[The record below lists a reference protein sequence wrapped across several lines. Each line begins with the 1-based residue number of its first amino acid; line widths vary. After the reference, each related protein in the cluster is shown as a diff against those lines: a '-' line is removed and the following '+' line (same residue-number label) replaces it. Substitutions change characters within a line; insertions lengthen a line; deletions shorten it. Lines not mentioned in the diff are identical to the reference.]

1 MFPEGGE
8 ERALQAEARLCD
20 QGFVQSVAIGGHD
33 HGPRSA
39 PREDRMMRL
48 RPASMAVVLGL
59 ALCGAA
65 AGAAE
70 IKVNYDLQADFTRYK
85 TWRWRKGTPAPD
97 PVADKQL
104 RDAIESRLAARG
116 LSRVESG
123 GDLEVVYH
131 VAAENKIGVE
141 NVGYKQLFFEGHATR
156 IRYLSVGT
164 LVLDMIDASSRKVVW
179 RGEAQDATTPAPRAI
194 ERMIEEGIAQLLQD
208 FPPEE

>member
-1 MFPEGGE
+1 
-8 ERALQAEARLCD
+8 
-20 QGFVQSVAIGGHD
+20 
-33 HGPRSA
+33 
-39 PREDRMMRL
+39 MMRL
-48 RPASMAVVLGL
+48 RPATMAVVLGL

-70 IKVNYDLQADFTRYK
+70 MKVTYDLQADFTRYK
-85 TWRWRKGTPAPD
+85 TWRWRKGTAAPD

-131 VAAENKIGVE
+131 VTAQNKVGVGK
-141 NVGYKQLFFEGHATR
+141 VGGDSQPFFDAQATR

-179 RGEAQDATTPAPRAI
+179 QGEAYDATTPVPRAI
-194 ERMIEEGIAQLLQD
+194 ERMIDEGIASSSRISRPRNDGSRRRPWATPGSQERAL
-208 FPPEE
+208 

>member
-1 MFPEGGE
+1 M
-8 ERALQAEARLCD
+8 
-20 QGFVQSVAIGGHD
+20 S
-33 HGPRSA
+33 
-39 PREDRMMRL
+39 DRTIL
-48 RPASMAVVLGL
+48 RPATLAVFLGL

-116 LSRVESG
+116 LSRVESR

-141 NVGYKQLFFEGHATR
+141 NISYKEPFFEGRATR

-164 LVLDMIDASSRKVVW
+164 LVLDMIDASSGKVVW
-179 RGEAQDATTPAPRAI
+179 RGEAHDATTPAPRAI
-194 ERMIEEGIAQLLQD
+194 ERMIDEGIAQLLRD

>member
-1 MFPEGGE
+1 M
-8 ERALQAEARLCD
+8 
-20 QGFVQSVAIGGHD
+20 S
-33 HGPRSA
+33 
-39 PREDRMMRL
+39 DRTTL
-48 RPASMAVVLGL
+48 RPATLAVFLGL

-65 AGAAE
+65 GAAD
-70 IKVNYDLQADFTRYK
+70 IKVNYDWQADFTRYK

-116 LSRVESG
+116 LSRVESR

-131 VAAENKIGVE
+131 VAAENKMGVE
-141 NVGYKQLFFEGHATR
+141 NLAYKEPFFEGRATR

-164 LVLDMIDASSRKVVW
+164 LVLDMIDASSGKVVW

-194 ERMIEEGIAQLLQD
+194 ERMIDEGIAQLLQD

>member
-1 MFPEGGE
+1 
-8 ERALQAEARLCD
+8 
-20 QGFVQSVAIGGHD
+20 
-33 HGPRSA
+33 
-39 PREDRMMRL
+39 
-48 RPASMAVVLGL
+48 MAVFLGL

-70 IKVNYDLQADFTRYK
+70 IRVNYDLQADFTRYK

-131 VAAENKIGVE
+131 VAAENQIGVE
-141 NVGYKQLFFEGHATR
+141 IVGEKQPFFEAQATR
-156 IRYLSVGT
+156 IRHLSVGT
-164 LVLDMIDASSRKVVW
+164 LVLNMIDASSRKVVW
-179 RGEAQDATTPAPRAI
+179 QGEAHDATTPVPRAI
-194 ERMIEEGIAQLLQD
+194 ERMIGEGIAQLLQD